1 MMQRSLSLE
10 SSKSPENLRRER
22 INRAFARAVV
32 VPTVLALTLIAVLIL
47 DTLYDTVSVQ
57 VVEVTETSGR
67 SFALT
72 QAWNA
77 EQVIRLELLA
87 QGESAEE
94 IARLMADPDEMRIF
108 GLRNRVEL
116 MWATQEGPLR
126 WVVSSIDD
134 IRVNNFTLLEGLRR
148 WDEIK
153 AGLKENQQLRLNPWL
168 DYSFL
173 TRDPSRNPISAGLR
187 VALFG
192 TLWLLAMTLLL
203 SVPIGIGT
211 AIYLE
216 EYAPQNALTRFIEI
230 NLRNLAGVPSIVFG
244 LLGLAVFVRGLN
256 LGPTLAAA
264 ALTMALLIMPTIT
277 IAAREALRAV
287 PDSVRLA
294 AYALGA
300 TKWQTIARV
309 VIPATIPGIAT
320 GVILAA
326 ARAIGEAA
334 PLLLVGAAAYVAFVP
349 RGPLSEYTVL
359 PVQIYL
365 WISANLSEFANSAAA
380 GIVVLLLTL
389 GGLYALAFWVR
400 RRFRVEW

>member
-22 INRAFARAVV
+22 INRVFARAVV

-67 SFALT
+67 SFPLT

-244 LLGLAVFVRGLN
+244 LLGLAVFVRGMN

>member
-1 MMQRSLSLE
+1 MRRGLSLE
-10 SSKSPENLRRER
+10 SAKSPESLRRER
-22 INRAFARAVV
+22 INRVFARAVV
-32 VPTVLALTLIAVLIL
+32 VPTVLALTLLAVLIL

-67 SFALT
+67 SFALG
-72 QAWNA
+72 QAKNA

-87 QGESAEE
+87 QGKSAEE
-94 IARLMADPDEMRIF
+94 VARLMADPEEMRIF

-134 IRVNNFTLLEGLRR
+134 ERVSNHTLFEGLRR
-148 WDEIK
+148 WNELK

-203 SVPIGIGT
+203 SVPIGVGT

-216 EYAPQNALTRFIEI
+216 EYAPKNAVTRFIEV

-244 LLGLAVFVRGLN
+244 LLGLAVFVRGLS

-277 IAAREALRAV
+277 IAAREALRAL

-365 WISANLSEFANSAAA
+365 WISANLSEFANTAAA
-380 GIVVLLLTL
+380 GIIVLLLTL
-389 GGLYALAFWVR
+389 AGLYALAFWVR

>member
-1 MMQRSLSLE
+1 MQRGLSLE
-10 SSKSPENLRRER
+10 SSTSPENLRRER
-22 INRAFARAVV
+22 INRVFARAVI
-32 VPTVLALTLIAVLIL
+32 VPTILALALIATLIL

-57 VVEVTETSGR
+57 VVEVTETSGK
-67 SFALT
+67 SFPLG

-87 QGESAEE
+87 QGNSEE
-94 IARLMADPDEMRIF
+94 EVARLMADPEEMRVF

-134 IRVNNFTLLEGLRR
+134 VRVENFTLVEGLRR
-148 WDEIK
+148 WDELK
-153 AGLKENQQLRLNPWL
+153 TGLKENQQLRLNPWL

-192 TLWLLAMTLLL
+192 TIWLLTMTLLL
-203 SVPIGIGT
+203 SVPIGVGT

-216 EYAPQNALTRFIEI
+216 EYAPKNALTRFIEV

-244 LLGLAVFVRGLN
+244 LLGLAVFVRGMN

-300 TKWQTIARV
+300 TKWQTISRV

-365 WISANLSEFANSAAA
+365 WISANLSEFANTAAA
-380 GIVVLLLTL
+380 GIIVLLLTL
-389 GGLYALAFWVR
+389 AGLYALAFWVR

>member
-1 MMQRSLSLE
+1 MRRGLSLE
-10 SSKSPENLRRER
+10 SAKNPKSLQREW
-22 INRAFARAVV
+22 INRVFARAVI
-32 VPTVLALTLIAVLIL
+32 VPTVLVLILIAVLIL

-57 VVEVTETSGR
+57 VVEVTETSGK
-67 SFALT
+67 SFALGEAWST
-72 QAWNA
+72 Q
-77 EQVIRLELLA
+77 QVVRLELLA
-87 QGESAEE
+87 QGLSEE
-94 IARLMADPDEMRIF
+94 EVAGLMADPEEMRIF

-134 IRVNNFTLLEGLRR
+134 ERVGNYTLFEGLRR
-148 WDEIK
+148 WNELK

-203 SVPIGIGT
+203 SVPIGVGT

-216 EYAPQNALTRFIEI
+216 EYAPKNAMTRFIEV

-287 PDSVRLA
+287 PNSARLA

-300 TKWQTIARV
+300 TRWQTIARV

-349 RGPLSEYTVL
+349 QGPMSEYTVL

-365 WISANLSEFANSAAA
+365 WISANLSEFANTAAA
-380 GIVVLLLTL
+380 GIIVLLLTL
-389 GGLYALAFWVR
+389 AGLYALAFWVR

>member
-1 MMQRSLSLE
+1 
-10 SSKSPENLRRER
+10 
-22 INRAFARAVV
+22 
-32 VPTVLALTLIAVLIL
+32 VLALALIAVLIL

-57 VVEVTETSGR
+57 VVEVTETSGK
-67 SFALT
+67 SFALG
-72 QAWNA
+72 QAFSA
-77 EQVIRLELLA
+77 DQVIRLELAA
-87 QGESAEE
+87 QGKSAQE
-94 IARLMADPDEMRIF
+94 IAELMNNPDEMRVF
-108 GLRNRVEL
+108 RLRNRVEL
-116 MWATQEGPLR
+116 MWATQDGPLR
-126 WVVSSIDD
+126 WVVSSLDD
-134 IRVNNFTLLEGLRR
+134 ERVNNYSLFEGLRR
-148 WDEIK
+148 WNELK
-153 AGLKENQQLRLNPWL
+153 QGLQENQQLRLNPWL

-192 TLWLLAMTLLL
+192 TIWLLSMTLLI
-203 SVPIGIGT
+203 SVPIGVGT

-216 EYAPQNALTRFIEI
+216 EYAPKNRLTRFIEV

-244 LLGLAVFVRGLN
+244 LLGLAVFVRGMN
-256 LGPTLAAA
+256 LGPTLMAAS
-264 ALTMALLIMPTIT
+264 LTMALLIMPTIS

-287 PDSVRLA
+287 PDSMRLA

-300 TKWQTIARV
+300 TKWQMVSKV
-309 VIPATIPGIAT
+309 VLPATIPGVAT

-334 PLLLVGAAAYVAFVP
+334 PLLMVGAAAYVAFIP

-365 WISANLSEFANSAAA
+365 WISANLSEFANTAAA

-400 RRFRVEW
+400 RRYRVEW

>member
-1 MMQRSLSLE
+1 MRRGLSLE
-10 SSKSPENLRRER
+10 SAKSPESLRRER
-22 INRAFARAVV
+22 INRVFARAVV
-32 VPTVLALTLIAVLIL
+32 VPTVLALTLLAVLIL
-47 DTLYDTVSVQ
+47 DTLYNTVSVQ

-67 SFALT
+67 SFALG
-72 QAWNA
+72 QAKNA

-87 QGESAEE
+87 QGNSEE
-94 IARLMADPDEMRIF
+94 EVARLMADPEEMRIF

-134 IRVNNFTLLEGLRR
+134 ERVSNHTLFEGLRR
-148 WDEIK
+148 WNELK
-153 AGLKENQQLRLNPWL
+153 AGLQENQQLRLNPWL

-203 SVPIGIGT
+203 SVPIGVGT

-216 EYAPQNALTRFIEI
+216 EYAPKNAVTRFIEV

-365 WISANLSEFANSAAA
+365 WISANLSEFANTAAA
-380 GIVVLLLTL
+380 GIIVLLLTL
-389 GGLYALAFWVR
+389 AGLYALAFWVR

>member
-87 QGESAEE
+87 QGNSAEE
-94 IARLMADPDEMRIF
+94 VARLMADPDEMRIF

-192 TLWLLAMTLLL
+192 TLWLLTMTLLL
-203 SVPIGIGT
+203 SVPIGVGT

-216 EYAPQNALTRFIEI
+216 EYAPKNALTRFIEV

-300 TKWQTIARV
+300 TKWQTIAKV

-389 GGLYALAFWVR
+389 AGLYALAFWVR

>member
-1 MMQRSLSLE
+1 MQRGLSLE

-22 INRAFARAVV
+22 INQVFARAVI
-32 VPTVLALTLIAVLIL
+32 VPTVLALALIAMLIL
-47 DTLYDTVSVQ
+47 DTVHDTVSVQ
-57 VVEVTETSGR
+57 VVEVTGTSGK
-67 SFALT
+67 SFPLG

-87 QGESAEE
+87 QGLPEE
-94 IARLMADPDEMRIF
+94 EVNRLMADPEEMRIF
-108 GLRNRVEL
+108 RLRNRVEL
-116 MWATQEGPLR
+116 MWATQDGPLR

-134 IRVNNFTLLEGLRR
+134 ERVNNYPLFEGLRR
-148 WDEIK
+148 WDELK
-153 AGLKENQQLRLNPWL
+153 AGLRENQQLRLNPWL

-192 TLWLLAMTLLL
+192 TLWLLTMTLLL
-203 SVPIGIGT
+203 SVPIGVGT

-216 EYAPQNALTRFIEI
+216 EYAPKNALTRFIEI

-244 LLGLAVFVRGLN
+244 LLGLAVFVRGMN
-256 LGPTLAAA
+256 LGPTLASA

-349 RGPLSEYTVL
+349 RGPMSEYTVL

-365 WISANLSEFANSAAA
+365 WISANLSEFANTAAA
-380 GIVVLLLTL
+380 GIIVLLLTL
-389 GGLYALAFWVR
+389 AGLYALAFWMR

>member
-1 MMQRSLSLE
+1 MQRGLIQD
-10 SSKSPENLRRER
+10 SSQNPQKQQRDR
-22 INRAFARAVV
+22 INRVFARAVV
-32 VPTVLALTLIAVLIL
+32 VPTVIALALIAVLLL

-57 VVEVTETSGR
+57 VVEVTETSGK
-67 SFALT
+67 SFALG
-72 QAWNA
+72 QALTA
-77 EQVIRLELLA
+77 DQVIRLELAA
-87 QGESAEE
+87 QGKSEQE
-94 IARLMADPDEMRIF
+94 IAAFMSDPDEMRIF
-108 GLRNRVEL
+108 RLRNRVEL
-116 MWATQEGPLR
+116 MWATQDGPLR
-126 WVVSSIDD
+126 WVVSSLDD
-134 IRVNNFTLLEGLRR
+134 TRIKNLSLIEGLRQ
-148 WDEIK
+148 WNE
-153 AGLKENQQLRLNPWL
+153 LKQSLNENQQLRLNPWL

-192 TLWLLAMTLLL
+192 TIWLLTMTLLI
-203 SVPIGIGT
+203 SIPIGVGT

-216 EYAPQNALTRFIEI
+216 EYAPKNRLTRFIEV

-244 LLGLAVFVRGLN
+244 LLGLAVFVRGMQ
-256 LGPTLAAA
+256 LGPTLMAA
-264 ALTMALLIMPTIT
+264 ALTMALLIMPTIS
-277 IAAREALRAV
+277 IAAREALRSV
-287 PDSVRLA
+287 PDSMRLA

-300 TKWQTIARV
+300 TKWQMISKV
-309 VIPATIPGIAT
+309 VLPATIPGVAT

-334 PLLLVGAAAYVAFVP
+334 PLLMVGAAAYVAFIP

-365 WISANLSEFANSAAA
+365 WISANLSEFANTAAA

-400 RRFRVEW
+400 RKYRVEW

>member
-1 MMQRSLSLE
+1 MQRGLSLE
-10 SSKSPENLRRER
+10 SSQSPQNLRRDR
-22 INRAFARAVV
+22 INRVFARAVV
-32 VPTVLALTLIAVLIL
+32 IPTVLALALIAVLIL

-57 VVEVTETSGR
+57 VVEVTETSGK
-67 SFALT
+67 SFALG
-72 QAWNA
+72 QAFSA
-77 EQVIRLELLA
+77 DQVIRLELAA
-87 QGESAEE
+87 QGKSAQE
-94 IARLMADPDEMRIF
+94 IAELMNNPDEMRVF
-108 GLRNRVEL
+108 RLRNRVEL
-116 MWATQEGPLR
+116 MWATQDGPLR
-126 WVVSSIDD
+126 WVVSSLDD
-134 IRVNNFTLLEGLRR
+134 ERVNNYSLFEGLRR
-148 WDEIK
+148 WNELK
-153 AGLKENQQLRLNPWL
+153 QGLQENQQLRLNPWL

-192 TLWLLAMTLLL
+192 TIWLLSMTLLI
-203 SVPIGIGT
+203 SVPIGVGT

-216 EYAPQNALTRFIEI
+216 EYAPKNRLTRFIEV

-244 LLGLAVFVRGLN
+244 LLGLAVFVRGMN
-256 LGPTLAAA
+256 LGPTLMAAS
-264 ALTMALLIMPTIT
+264 LTMALLIMPTIS

-287 PDSVRLA
+287 PDSMRLA

-300 TKWQTIARV
+300 TKWQMVSKV
-309 VIPATIPGIAT
+309 VLPATIPGVAT

-334 PLLLVGAAAYVAFVP
+334 PLLMVGAAAYVAFIP

-365 WISANLSEFANSAAA
+365 WISANLSEFANTAAA

-400 RRFRVEW
+400 RRYRVEW

>member
-1 MMQRSLSLE
+1 MRRGLSLE
-10 SSKSPENLRRER
+10 SAKSPESLRRER
-22 INRAFARAVV
+22 INRVFARAVV
-32 VPTVLALTLIAVLIL
+32 VPTVLALTLLAVLIL

-67 SFALT
+67 SFALG
-72 QAWNA
+72 QAKNA
-77 EQVIRLELLA
+77 DQVIRLELLA
-87 QGESAEE
+87 QGNSEE
-94 IARLMADPDEMRIF
+94 EVARLMADPEEMRIF

-134 IRVNNFTLLEGLRR
+134 ERVSNHTLFEGLRR
-148 WDEIK
+148 WNELK

-203 SVPIGIGT
+203 SVPIGVGT

-216 EYAPQNALTRFIEI
+216 EYAPKNAVARFIEV

-264 ALTMALLIMPTIT
+264 ALTMALLITPTIT

-365 WISANLSEFANSAAA
+365 WISANLSEFANTAAA
-380 GIVVLLLTL
+380 GIIVLLLTL
-389 GGLYALAFWVR
+389 AGLYALAFWVR

>member
-1 MMQRSLSLE
+1 MRRGLSLE
-10 SSKSPENLRRER
+10 SAKSPESLRRER
-22 INRAFARAVV
+22 INQVFARAVV

-67 SFALT
+67 SFALG
-72 QAWNA
+72 QARNA

-87 QGESAEE
+87 QGHSEE
-94 IARLMADPDEMRIF
+94 EVARLMADPEEMRIF

-116 MWATQEGPLR
+116 IWATQEGPLR

-134 IRVNNFTLLEGLRR
+134 ERVSNHTLLEGLRR
-148 WDEIK
+148 WNELK

-203 SVPIGIGT
+203 SVPIGVGT

-216 EYAPQNALTRFIEI
+216 EYAPKNALTRFIEV

-334 PLLLVGAAAYVAFVP
+334 PLLLVGAAAYVAFIP
-349 RGPLSEYTVL
+349 RGPMSEYTVL

-365 WISANLSEFANSAAA
+365 WISANLSEFANTAAA
-380 GIVVLLLTL
+380 GIIVLLLTL
-389 GGLYALAFWVR
+389 AGLYALAFWVR

>member
-1 MMQRSLSLE
+1 MMQRGLSLE

-22 INRAFARAVV
+22 INRVFARAVV
-32 VPTVLALTLIAVLIL
+32 VPTVLALALIAVLIF

-87 QGESAEE
+87 QGKSAEE
-94 IARLMADPDEMRIF
+94 VARLMADPEEMRIF

-134 IRVNNFTLLEGLRR
+134 IRVNNYTLLEGLRR

-153 AGLKENQQLRLNPWL
+153 AGLGENQQLRLNPWL

-192 TLWLLAMTLLL
+192 TLWLLTMTLLL
-203 SVPIGIGT
+203 SVPIGVGT

-216 EYAPQNALTRFIEI
+216 EYAPKNALTRFIEV

-244 LLGLAVFVRGLN
+244 LLGLAVFVRGMN

-277 IAAREALRAV
+277 IAAREALRSV
-287 PDSVRLA
+287 PDSMRLA

-334 PLLLVGAAAYVAFVP
+334 PLLLVGAAAYVAFIP

-365 WISANLSEFANSAAA
+365 WISANLSEFANTAAA